1 MVKIK
6 IWGPLTWNLLHTTA
20 EKIYEDR
27 FVHCKK
33 DVIDII
39 LLVIQTI
46 PCPICREHA
55 EKYIKRNNIK
65 NCMTRQDLI
74 DYLFNFHND
83 ASIHAK
89 NPLSDKNVLSKYKNN
104 DFNGIL
110 NNYLTYYKNTRSD
123 DLKFSFSKTKNLKTI
138 FDLFVKNTKN
148 FTC

>member
-55 EKYIKRNNIK
+55 EKYIKRNS
-65 NCMTRQDLI
+65 
-74 DYLFNFHND
+74 Y
-83 ASIHAK
+83 
-89 NPLSDKNVLSKYKNN
+89 
-104 DFNGIL
+104 
-110 NNYLTYYKNTRSD
+110 
-123 DLKFSFSKTKNLKTI
+123 
-138 FDLFVKNTKN
+138 
-148 FTC
+148 